1 LNFIDSSINVIN
13 FNELS
18 FIHMVICIHV
28 ISMLFTCSCFFL
40 YQYSKMY
47 VVTSNHVNKFHSY
60 VPISSKSF
68 TITYI
73 VNFIQGMRLKHM
85 VQFHPRQNSSKSNKF
100 NHMAQFH
107 SCDQVHPNV
116 ASMESKFSWI
126 SSVSLNFY
134 FMPNTVLTLM
144 PCMRENPISCQIY
157 PISII

>member
-1 LNFIDSSINVIN
+1 MTTWMKGFTWMHLKTQMQFAIWMKFLNMNENESDHHPCGWISSTIDNSINVIN

-47 VVTSNHVNKFHSY
+47 VVNSNHVNKFHSY

-68 TITYI
+68 TITQV

-85 VQFHPRQNSSKSNKF
+85 VQFHPRQNSSKSDKF

-116 ASMESKFSWI
+116 LSM
-126 SSVSLNFY
+126 
-134 FMPNTVLTLM
+134 
-144 PCMRENPISCQIY
+144 
-157 PISII
+157 

>member
-1 LNFIDSSINVIN
+1 MTMTTWMKKVSHGCICKHKCSLWFGWIFYTWKWPSSMWLNFIDNSINVIN

-40 YQYSKMY
+40 YQNSKMY
-47 VVTSNHVNKFHSY
+47 VVNSNHVNKFHSC
-60 VPISSKSF
+60 VPISSKWF
-68 TITYI
+68 TITHV

-85 VQFHPRQNSSKSNKF
+85 VQFHPCQNSSQSDKF

-116 ASMESKFSWI
+116 SSM
-126 SSVSLNFY
+126 
-134 FMPNTVLTLM
+134 
-144 PCMRENPISCQIY
+144 
-157 PISII
+157 